1 MPIPIFFLIFISQI
15 NQEMTREDTL
25 VQMIQSLKEQLSVMA
40 ATNRKQNETIVS
52 QAQTIEELRS
62 TIVDLNASLA
72 WLKRKVFGK
81 MSEKCKPIK
90 GDPMLPLEYGD
101 LEQVEAEIEEAR
113 NRAAAQITVP
123 KVQIAG
129 KTSRRNRVVMDDL
142 PVVTVVIEPEGLDP
156 DKYVK
161 IDEEHTRTLEMKPGY
176 LYVKDTVRPTYAL
189 KDDTEAIENGRK
201 TVITAPMPLMPIYK
215 GMPGASMLA
224 EVLLQKYEYHVPF
237 YRQVKQLEHLG
248 VKLSRKTLGGWFKP
262 VCELLEPLYLELKK
276 VVLSSDYIQVD
287 ETTLPVI
294 DHDRHKAAKEYIWMV
309 RAAMPRLLFFH
320 YDDGSRAQKVAVE
333 LLKPFKGYLQC
344 DGYSAYDIFE
354 EKEDVHL
361 CACLAH
367 IRRHLE
373 SGKEENREYA
383 MQGLKFI
390 QDLYNVEHM
399 ADERQLSYEERAA
412 LRQRLAGPLL
422 DAFELWLQNTYP
434 KVLKRSLMGK
444 AIAYTYPL
452 MPRMRHYLYDGRIF
466 IDNNGAENA
475 LRPIVLTRKNML
487 FCGNQEAAK
496 NTAVICSL
504 LSSCK
509 ECGVNPREWLNHVI
523 TKLPY
528 YLEPKSS
535 RNLRELL
542 PDKWTLA

>member
-25 VQMIQSLKEQLSVMA
+25 VQMIQSVKEQLSVMA

-90 GDPMLPLEYGD
+90 GDPMLPFEYGD

-248 VKLSRKTLGGWFKP
+248 VKLSRNTLDGWFRP
-262 VCELLEPLYLELKK
+262 VCELLRPLYLELRKK
-276 VVLSSDYIQVD
+276 VLAADYLQVD

-294 DHDRHKAAKEYIWMV
+294 NHERHKAAKEYIWIV
-309 RAAMPRLLFFH
+309 RAAVPRLLFFH
-320 YDDGSRAQKVAVE
+320 YDNGSRSQKVAVR
-333 LLKPFKGYLQC
+333 LLKNFKGYLQS
-344 DGYSAYDIFE
+344 DGHPIYDAFE
-354 EKEDVHL
+354 DREDVCL
-361 CACLAH
+361 CGCLAH
-367 IRRHLE
+367 IRRHIELC
-373 SGKEENREYA
+373 KEENPEYA

-390 QDLYNVEHM
+390 QDMYNVEYM
-399 ADERQLSYEERAA
+399 ADKQELPYEKRAE
-412 LRQRLAGPLL
+412 LRQRLSEPIL
-422 DAFELWLQNTYP
+422 DSFELWLKNTYP
-434 KVLKRSLMGK
+434 KVLKRSLIGK
-444 AIAYTYPL
+444 AIAYAYSL
-452 MPRMRHYLYDGRIF
+452 LPRMKPYLHDGRIF
-466 IDNNGAENA
+466 IDNNRCENA
-475 LRPIVLTRKNML
+475 LRPLVISRKNML
-487 FCGNQEAAK
+487 FCGNHEAAE
-496 NTAVICSL
+496 NTAIICSL
-504 LSSCK
+504 LGSCK
-509 ECGVNPREWLNHVI
+509 ERGVNPREWLNDVI
-523 TKLPY
+523 SKLPY
-528 YLEPKSS
+528 YLAPKSD
-535 RNLRELL
+535 RDLKELL
-542 PDKWTLA
+542 PDVWRK

>member
-90 GDPMLPLEYGD
+90 GDPMLPFEYGD

-248 VKLSRKTLGGWFKP
+248 VKLSRNTLDGWFRP
-262 VCELLEPLYLELKK
+262 VCELLRPLYLELRKK
-276 VVLSSDYIQVD
+276 VLAADYLQVD

-294 DHDRHKAAKEYIWMV
+294 NHERHKAAKEYIWIV
-309 RAAMPRLLFFH
+309 RAAVPRLLFFH
-320 YDDGSRAQKVAVE
+320 YDNGSRSQKVAVR
-333 LLKPFKGYLQC
+333 LLKNFKGYLQS
-344 DGYSAYDIFE
+344 DGHPIYDAFE
-354 EKEDVHL
+354 DREDVCL
-361 CACLAH
+361 CGCLAH
-367 IRRHLE
+367 IRRHIELC
-373 SGKEENREYA
+373 KEENPEYA

-390 QDLYNVEHM
+390 QDMYNVEYM
-399 ADERQLSYEERAA
+399 ADKQELPYEKRAE
-412 LRQRLAGPLL
+412 LRQRLSEPIL
-422 DAFELWLQNTYP
+422 DSFELWLKNTYP

-444 AIAYTYPL
+444 AIAYAYSL
-452 MPRMRHYLYDGRIF
+452 LPRMKPYLHDGRIF
-466 IDNNGAENA
+466 IDNNRCENA
-475 LRPIVLTRKNML
+475 LRPLVISRKNML
-487 FCGNQEAAK
+487 FCGNHEAAE
-496 NTAVICSL
+496 NTAIICSL
-504 LSSCK
+504 LGSCK
-509 ECGVNPREWLNHVI
+509 ERGVNPREWLNDVI
-523 TKLPY
+523 SKLPY
-528 YLEPKSS
+528 YLAPKSD
-535 RNLRELL
+535 RDLKELL
-542 PDKWTLA
+542 PDVWRK

>member
-1 MPIPIFFLIFISQI
+1 MPIPIFFLIFMSQI

-90 GDPMLPLEYGD
+90 GDPMLPFEYGD

-248 VKLSRKTLGGWFKP
+248 VKLSRNTLDGWFRP
-262 VCELLEPLYLELKK
+262 VCELLRPLYLELRKK
-276 VVLSSDYIQVD
+276 VLAADYLQVD

-294 DHDRHKAAKEYIWMV
+294 NHERHKAAKEYIWIV
-309 RAAMPRLLFFH
+309 RAAVPRLLFFH
-320 YDDGSRAQKVAVE
+320 YDNGSRSQKVAVR
-333 LLKPFKGYLQC
+333 LLKNFKGYLQS
-344 DGYSAYDIFE
+344 DGHPIYDAFE
-354 EKEDVHL
+354 DREDVCL
-361 CACLAH
+361 CGCLAH
-367 IRRHLE
+367 IRRHIELC
-373 SGKEENREYA
+373 KEENPEYA

-390 QDLYNVEHM
+390 QDMYNVEYM
-399 ADERQLSYEERAA
+399 ADKQELPYEKRAE
-412 LRQRLAGPLL
+412 LRQRLSEPIL
-422 DAFELWLQNTYP
+422 DSFELWLKNTYP
-434 KVLKRSLMGK
+434 KVLKRSLIGK
-444 AIAYTYPL
+444 AIAYAYSL
-452 MPRMRHYLYDGRIF
+452 LPRMKPYLHDGRIF
-466 IDNNGAENA
+466 IDNNRCENA
-475 LRPIVLTRKNML
+475 LRPLVISRKNML
-487 FCGNQEAAK
+487 FCGNHEAAE
-496 NTAVICSL
+496 NTAIICSL
-504 LSSCK
+504 LGSCK
-509 ECGVNPREWLNHVI
+509 ERGVNPREWLNDVI
-523 TKLPY
+523 SKLPY
-528 YLEPKSS
+528 YLAPKSD
-535 RNLRELL
+535 RDLKELL
-542 PDKWTLA
+542 PDVWRK

>member
-90 GDPMLPLEYGD
+90 GDPMLPFEYGD

-248 VKLSRKTLGGWFKP
+248 VKLSRNTLDGWFRP
-262 VCELLEPLYLELKK
+262 VCELLRPLYLELRKK
-276 VVLSSDYIQVD
+276 VLAADYLQVD

-294 DHDRHKAAKEYIWMV
+294 NHERHKAAKEYIWIV
-309 RAAMPRLLFFH
+309 RAAVPRLLFFH
-320 YDDGSRAQKVAVE
+320 YDNGSRSQKVAVR
-333 LLKPFKGYLQC
+333 LLKNFKGYLQS
-344 DGYSAYDIFE
+344 DGHPIYDAFE
-354 EKEDVHL
+354 DREDVCL
-361 CACLAH
+361 CGCLAH
-367 IRRHLE
+367 IRRHIELC
-373 SGKEENREYA
+373 KEENPEYA

-390 QDLYNVEHM
+390 QDMYNVEYM
-399 ADERQLSYEERAA
+399 ADKQELPYEKRAE
-412 LRQRLAGPLL
+412 LRQRLSEPIL
-422 DAFELWLQNTYP
+422 DSFELWLKNTYP
-434 KVLKRSLMGK
+434 KVLKRSLIGK
-444 AIAYTYPL
+444 AIAYAYSL
-452 MPRMRHYLYDGRIF
+452 LPRMKPYLHDGRIF
-466 IDNNGAENA
+466 IDNNRCENA
-475 LRPIVLTRKNML
+475 LRPLVISRKNML
-487 FCGNQEAAK
+487 FCGNHEAAE
-496 NTAVICSL
+496 NTAIICSL
-504 LSSCK
+504 LGSCK
-509 ECGVNPREWLNHVI
+509 ERGVNPREWLNDVI
-523 TKLPY
+523 SKLPY
-528 YLEPKSS
+528 YLAPKSD
-535 RNLRELL
+535 RDLKELL
-542 PDKWTLA
+542 PDVWRK